1 MFQTILKE
9 VKELDLETSA
19 FDRNMIQ
26 VSSNL
31 FYKYSIMLHDV
42 IDSLHDENVDCAL
55 SKGSLNPISPSEGLF
70 IELKG
75 ALSI

>member
-9 VKELDLETSA
+9 EKELDLETSA

-31 FYKYSIMLHDV
+31 FHKYSILLHDV
-42 IDSLHDENVDCAL
+42 IDSLC
-55 SKGSLNPISPSEGLF
+55 
-70 IELKG
+70 
-75 ALSI
+75 